1 MSQHSILRLC
11 RGFAVLMAILCSQ
24 TALSQQVAL
33 LDSGVDPEAGLN
45 IAAGFNYFNNTD
57 DTSDVSDREP
67 VGHGTVSAMA
77 VAEAFSGPIV
87 PFVVTDGSF
96 ESEQT
101 NIARDNAL
109 SDILGRNAVKVIGV
123 TWGRPG
129 VVGSSASLLPE
140 LSNANKVIAIMAGN
154 DGLAQPNAL
163 STSSFNL
170 GGVMI
175 VGAAN
180 ANGEMFDASNRAGT
194 TANKF
199 VVAVGTA
206 DFSDTEAF
214 GGTSWATA
222 RIAGIAAAVF
232 QQNPNLTNAQVV
244 DVILQSA
251 EDKGDVGID
260 AVWGNGFI
268 LNAEQVLNNVIGPI
282 EIPTETDTGSGGGG
296 GGAALLVGGALA
308 GALVLARRPS
318 RKLEK
323 TLVLDSY
330 GRGFHIDLNEQ
341 VTIDDGL
348 LEVGSFFNALQ
359 QTSVN
364 QQVYIPSL
372 NMQIS
377 FAGVKHNDFRINL
390 PESFA
395 MQNDVVMQ
403 PEASEMAL
411 AFTSYFDNG
420 VALGGGFQL
429 DPSNFYSASAELDYN
444 DDFGQSGFL
453 SSQSFNS
460 LLSGFSTQAN
470 TADLAYQAKGK
481 KSSYKLGLVSVDQQ
495 QQYGLDSLSAIVEG
509 KYQFSDNA
517 GVTLQFGQ
525 LEEKGSLFGGAAG
538 GLFGVETALTYAVNM
553 SGNLKINE
561 KLSLLA
567 NYGLGYTRVNASQNS
582 ILDNFDKIKSDW
594 YSIGLV
600 GNNVLRDRDQFG
612 IAFLQPLKVTSGHV
626 DYSIPKHYN
635 VDGSIHFDTD
645 RINLADSGATERSIE
660 TYYRTKLT
668 DKVELGS
675 YFTYRHNPNHSAE
688 FDNDYI
694 VMATMRYYQ

>member
-645 RINLADSGATERSIE
+645 RINLADSGATERSVE